1 MGRDGRGDGSLTST
15 SVWGAGKERGEGI
28 GERGSREQAWL
39 PVNFDSRK
47 GEGWEWGDDR
57 VRWYE
62 LLTSPLLGKRER
74 GAREE

>member
-1 MGRDGRGDGSLTST
+1 MGREGRGDGSLTST

-28 GERGSREQAWL
+28 RERGSREQAWL
-39 PVNFDSRK
+39 NFDSRK